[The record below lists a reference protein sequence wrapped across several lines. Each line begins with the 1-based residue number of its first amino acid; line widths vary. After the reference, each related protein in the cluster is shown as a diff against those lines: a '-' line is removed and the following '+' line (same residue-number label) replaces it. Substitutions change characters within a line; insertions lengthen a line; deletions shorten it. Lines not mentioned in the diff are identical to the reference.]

1 MILVKQI
8 KLIRLNKHHL
18 EERIWQ
24 KELLAFYISFLFVGI
39 GIPYIYKDIPCI
51 ILAMFI
57 ASQKISFEKIEERNA
72 LKDSEGVVSDTK
84 TDQSFAGAV

>member
-1 MILVKQI
+1 M
-8 KLIRLNKHHL
+8 NK
-18 EERIWQ
+18 

-39 GIPYIYKDIPCI
+39 GIPYMYKDIPCI

-57 ASQKISFEKIEERNA
+57 ASQKISFDKIEERKA
-72 LKDSEGVVSDTK
+72 ISVSEGVTRDSK